1 MFEALGER
9 LAAALKKISGR
20 GVLRPEDV
28 DAALREVR
36 LALLEADVNFKVVKE
51 FVERVRARVA
61 GVEISPGL
69 TAPQTVIKAVNEEL
83 VELLGG
89 NAEGL
94 RYAAQPPT
102 VLMLVGLQGSGKTTT
117 AVKLALL
124 ARRDGHRPL
133 VAALDFRR
141 PAAVEELKTLAEK
154 EGVAFVL
161 PIHGEVARSAGG
173 AAGRAAGRA
182 IDEAARL
189 GCDVVVLDTAGRLHV
204 DAELMDE
211 LRQLKSRVRVTETML
226 VADSMTGQEAVK
238 VGETFGR
245 EVGVDGVI
253 LTKLDG
259 DARGGAAL
267 SFRVAT
273 GERIRFA
280 GTGEKPSDLEVFHAE
295 RMASRILGMGDVLTL
310 IEKAE
315 RAVDKDRAAEVERH
329 LRAGRLSFDD
339 FLAQIRQLRGM
350 GSLESMLEMVPGG
363 GALRGQLAGADTE
376 KEMKKME
383 AIILSMTPRER
394 AHPELI
400 DGARRRR
407 IAHGSGVQPADVKRL
422 LKARDAMQKLAKQ
435 FGAVNRKG
443 RLAGL
448 PPSGGLLKGGA
459 GW

>member
-1 MFEALGER
+1 MFEGLSER
-9 LAAALKKISGR
+9 LAAALKKMTGR
-20 GVLRPEDV
+20 GVLRAEDL
-28 DAALREVR
+28 DAGLREVR

-51 FVERVRARVA
+51 FVERVRGRLEGA
-61 GVEISPGL
+61 EISPGL
-69 TAPQTVIKAVNEEL
+69 TAPQTVVKAVNDEL
-83 VELLGG
+83 VELLGA
-89 NAEGL
+89 NSEGV
-94 RYAAQPPT
+94 RYAAHPPT
-102 VLMLVGLQGSGKTTT
+102 VLMLAGLQGSGKTTT

-124 ARRDGHRPL
+124 VRRDGHRPL

-141 PAAVEELKTLAEK
+141 PAAVEQLRTLAER
-154 EGVAFVL
+154 EGVAFAR
-161 PIHGEVARSAGG
+161 GEG
-173 AAGRAAGRA
+173 AV
-182 IDEAARL
+182 DEAARL
-189 GCDVVVLDTAGRLHV
+189 GCDVVILDTAGRLHV

-211 LRQLKSRVRVTETML
+211 LKALKSRLHVTETLL

-238 VGETFGR
+238 VGEAFGR
-245 EVGVDGVI
+245 AIGVDGVI

-280 GTGEKPSDLEVFHAE
+280 GTGEKPQDLEVFHAE
-295 RMASRILGMGDVLTL
+295 RMASRILGMGDMLTL

-315 RAVDKDRAAEVERH
+315 RAVDREKAAEVEKH
-329 LRAGRLSFDD
+329 LRAGQLSFDD

-350 GSLESMLEMVPGG
+350 GSLEAMLDMVPGG
-363 GALRGQLAGADTE
+363 GALKGQLAGADTE
-376 KEMKKME
+376 KEMRKME

-394 AHPELI
+394 AHPELL
-400 DGARRRR
+400 DGARKRR
-407 IAHGSGVQPADVKRL
+407 IARGSGAQPADVNRL
-422 LKARDAMQKLAKQ
+422 LKARDAMQKMAKQ

-448 PPSGGLLKGGA
+448 PGMGGFQKGGA